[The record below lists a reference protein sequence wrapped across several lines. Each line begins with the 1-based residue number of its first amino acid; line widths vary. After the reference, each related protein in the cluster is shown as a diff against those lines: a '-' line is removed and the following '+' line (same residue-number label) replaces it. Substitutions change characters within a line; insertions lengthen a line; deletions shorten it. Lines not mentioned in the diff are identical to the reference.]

1 MDEMEKKFK
10 ELAST
15 VAALRETL
23 DAANASKH
31 TQEADAI
38 VATVIEKMKPPKI
51 RAMQWAIPD
60 EKGKTPDNGIF
71 LGQFL
76 KAITPGMGA
85 KTSPEVL
92 AHIKTTLIEGTDS
105 LGGYLV
111 PEEFSNQIILLEN
124 KDAII
129 RQLARI
135 FPMKTLVRTLPKQLT
150 DVSVFWTTEGTE
162 KTETNPTFSR
172 LTQTAK
178 KMAAIVKMTDELIE
192 DESVGID
199 NLIQGLI
206 AEAMA
211 AEEDRIAFVGDVSG
225 LSDPFNG
232 VLYAAGV
239 NSVTQIAANMVG
251 DDIIN
256 IIMSLNA
263 KYRKG
268 ATLVTSTDGL
278 KLIMKLKDKNDNYIW
293 NPPTALTPKAIW
305 GYPYEISD
313 EILSTY
319 GGGTETAI
327 LFGNWK
333 KHYFVSDKG
342 GLEVKSSISAT
353 DVGAAS
359 AFMED
364 ETWFRF
370 KKRISLDVALSAAF
384 SKMLVK

>member
-1 MDEMEKKFK
+1 MEDMEKKYK
-10 ELAST
+10 ELADT

-23 DAANASKH
+23 DATNASKH
-31 TQEADAI
+31 AQEADEL
-38 VATVIEKMKPPKI
+38 VNKVIEKMKPAKT
-51 RAMQWAIPD
+51 RAMQWALPD
-60 EKGKTPDNGIF
+60 EKGKVPENGIF

-76 KAITPGMGA
+76 KAITPGMSA
-85 KTSPEVL
+85 KTSPEVM

-111 PEEFSNQIILLEN
+111 PEEFSNQIILLESQ
-124 KDAII
+124 DSII
-129 RQLARI
+129 RNLARI
-135 FPMKTLVRTLPKQLT
+135 FPMNTLVRNIPKQLT
-150 DVSVFWTTEGTE
+150 DVSVYWTGEGAE
-162 KTETNPTFSR
+162 KTETNPTFTR
-172 LTQTAK
+172 LVQTAK
-178 KMAAIVKMTDELIE
+178 KMATIVKMTDELME

-199 NLIQGLI
+199 NLIQSLI
-206 AEAMA
+206 ASAMA
-211 AEEDRIAFVGDVSG
+211 DEEDRIAFVGDVSG
-225 LSDPFNG
+225 LGDPFNG
-232 VLYAAGV
+232 VLYAASV
-239 NSVTQIAANMVG
+239 NSVTQGAANMVG

-256 IIMSLNA
+256 IITSLNA

-278 KLIMKLKDKNDNYIW
+278 KLIMKLKDQEDNYIW
-293 NPPTALTPKAIW
+293 NPPTTVTPRSIW

-353 DVGAAS
+353 DVGSAS

-370 KKRISLDVALSAAF
+370 KKRISLDVALAQAF